1 MKRLVL
7 LSLLFVLAI
16 ACGHKDKGFIP
27 QQLLS
32 EQEMINIM
40 TDVQIIEADI
50 NYQKSQERE
59 QEPNDTIKIIPK
71 DYVKMSRDY
80 YAQLF
85 EHYGITDSIF
95 EQNLKYYTERPAELE
110 KIMDSVMQRLTKEQT
125 ISSTQ

>member
-27 QQLLS
+27 ERLLS

-50 NYQKSQERE
+50 NYQKSQEGE

-71 DYVKMSRDY
+71 DYVKISRDY

-85 EHYGITDSIF
+85 EHYGITNSIF

>member
-27 QQLLS
+27 ERLLS

-71 DYVKMSRDY
+71 DYVKISRDY

-85 EHYGITDSIF
+85 EHYGITNSIF